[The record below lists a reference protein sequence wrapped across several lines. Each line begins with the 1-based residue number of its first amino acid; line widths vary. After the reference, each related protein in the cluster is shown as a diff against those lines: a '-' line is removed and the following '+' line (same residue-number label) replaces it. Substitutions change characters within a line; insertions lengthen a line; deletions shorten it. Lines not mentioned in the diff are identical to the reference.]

1 MSNLK
6 RLVASLGLTLL
17 LSLPVLAGEM
27 QTGAVPPPPPPP
39 ITTDGSQDLEAQLT
53 VDSLGFD
60 FISEIGWTL
69 AQAYLLG

>member
-6 RLVASLGLTLL
+6 RLVASLGLVLL

-39 ITTDGSQDLEAQLT
+39 FTTDGSQDLEAQLT
-53 VDSLGFD
+53 VDSSDFD